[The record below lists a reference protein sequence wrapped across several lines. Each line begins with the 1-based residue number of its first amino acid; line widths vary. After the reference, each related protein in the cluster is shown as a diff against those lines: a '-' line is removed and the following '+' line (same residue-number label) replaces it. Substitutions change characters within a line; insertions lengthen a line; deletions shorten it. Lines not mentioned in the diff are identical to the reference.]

1 MSYLAYMHGALTALC
16 IVVALFFVRNWRR
29 AQDRFFL
36 LFAIAFVLF
45 AIQWAIVGAPRVAEH
60 AVWPYGTRLAAFV
73 VILVAIVDK
82 NRRAARG

>member
-1 MSYLAYMHGALTALC
+1 MTVLPYINGAVTALC

-36 LFAIAFVLF
+36 FFAIAFVLF
-45 AIQWAIVGAPRVAEH
+45 AASWALLGSPAMNEH

-82 NRRAARG
+82 NRRAR